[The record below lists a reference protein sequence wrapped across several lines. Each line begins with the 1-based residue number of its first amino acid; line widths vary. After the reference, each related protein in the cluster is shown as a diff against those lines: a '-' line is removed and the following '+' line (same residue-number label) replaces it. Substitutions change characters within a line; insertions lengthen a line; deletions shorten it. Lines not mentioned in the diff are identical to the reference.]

1 MPCLSHSHTLGGL
14 GSCKCLNNILDFLL
28 SLFFF
33 LYVKNFHSFLTSL
46 LSPLGQLMPVGT
58 PESFTLMVLP
68 AYYVGQAVQ
77 ALSQNQQGL
86 AERPKLISC
95 MCSQLN
101 SCLGRT
107 NVPSCGTSL
116 CKDLCMGWSQMVEI
130 PTSFRHAC
138 SLRCSESLT
147 QTHHTMFYI
156 STSNNWLF

>member
-14 GSCKCLNNILDFLL
+14 GSCKCSNNILDFLL

-33 LYVKNFHSFLTSL
+33 LYVKNLIPFVFDFTAFSAGTADASWNSRKFYTYGSTRILCRTS
-46 LSPLGQLMPVGT
+46 
-58 PESFTLMVLP
+58 
-68 AYYVGQAVQ
+68 Q

-130 PTSFRHAC
+130 PTSYRHAC
-138 SLRCSESLT
+138 SLHCSKSLT